1 MLQLKIGQEV
11 TLYFNHKAHKGRICE
26 IELGEIVW
34 IQFEDQSE
42 KQEYYHMDE
51 LKNLMNPENMDQ
63 MIENFEE
70 ELIGL

>member
-11 TLYFNHKAHKGRICE
+11 ILYFNHKAHKGRICE